1 MTALGKLIRT
11 TAFKLLAA
19 YLFIFALFAGS
30 VIAYLGWHTQR
41 LVTRQ
46 AVEAIEADTRF
57 MQAQFE
63 RGGINRLVNLV
74 NRRAGAPDA
83 GLLLVTSFNGDPL
96 AGNMMNLP
104 LNFLDKQGW
113 REIDYVRTDDSAA
126 PPSRALVHVVFLPGE
141 YRLLIGRDV
150 VEREEL
156 RQIIIGPAVWGLALL
171 VVLGMAGGLFITRR
185 VLKRIDQM
193 TAISDGIMAGDL
205 SGRLAVSGTG
215 DEFDRLAL
223 SLNAMLDRIEALM
236 AGLKQVSDNIAH
248 DLKTPLT
255 RLRNRAEEALRTA
268 QSPDELRAA
277 LDGAIEEADNL
288 IRVFN
293 ALLMIARLEAGRASE
308 NMGELDLSEIVSG
321 LAELYEPL
329 AEEAEL
335 TLTCEVA
342 PGLKVQGNRE
352 LIGQALNNLIDNAL
366 KYGAPEQGGDGTVAV
381 SARQIGDQVELS
393 VADHGPGIPEVDR
406 GRVLDR
412 FVRLDASR
420 SKPGFGLGLS
430 LVAGVVRLHG
440 GQLRLEDNAPGLRV
454 VILLPAGSPKPV
466 DTPALAEPAAST
478 AAPNPAGLPS
488 L

>member
-1 MTALGKLIRT
+1 MTALGKLLRT

-46 AVEAIEADTRF
+46 AVEAIENDTRF

-63 RGGINRLVNLV
+63 RGGITRLVQLV
-74 NRRAGAPDA
+74 NRRARAPDA
-83 GLLLVTSFNGDPL
+83 GLLLIASFNGDPL
-96 AGNMMNLP
+96 AGNMLNLP
-104 LNFLDKQGW
+104 LNILDRQGW
-113 REIDYVRTDDSAA
+113 REIDYLRSEESSG
-126 PPSRALVHVVFLPGE
+126 PPSRALVQVIFLPGE
-141 YRLLIGRDV
+141 YRMLIGRDI

-255 RLRNRAEEALRTA
+255 RLRNRAEDALRTA
-268 QSPDELRAA
+268 QSEPEWRLATERT
-277 LDGAIEEADNL
+277 IEESDGL
-288 IRVFN
+288 IRTFD
-293 ALLMIARLEAGRASE
+293 ALLMIARAEAGQASAT
-308 NMGELDLSEIVSG
+308 MLRFDLAETVAG
-321 LAELYEPL
+321 VAELYEPVADESGL
-329 AEEAEL
+329 DL
-335 TLTCEVA
+335 HVEVA
-342 PGLKVQGNRE
+342 GPLPMRGVRE
-352 LIGQALNNLIDNAL
+352 LFGQALANLLDNAI
-366 KYGAPEQGGDGTVAV
+366 KYSAPDMPGGTPGPRRDVTLTARRDGDRLHLV
-381 SARQIGDQVELS
+381 
-393 VADHGPGIPEVDR
+393 VADRGPGIPEADR
-406 GRVLDR
+406 PRVLER
-412 FVRLDASR
+412 FVRLEASR
-420 SKPGFGLGLS
+420 TRPGFGLGLS
-430 LVAGVVRLHG
+430 LVAAVVRLHG
-440 GQLRLEDNAPGLRV
+440 GTLSLEGNDPGLRI
-454 VILLPAGSPKPV
+454 VIDLPLDLS
-466 DTPALAEPAAST
+466 DEAAT
-478 AAPNPAGLPS
+478 D
-488 L
+488 

>member
-19 YLFIFALFAGS
+19 YLIIFALFAGS

-46 AVEAIEADTRF
+46 AVEAIENDTRF

-113 REIDYVRTDDSAA
+113 REINYVRTDDSAA

-236 AGLKQVSDNIAH
+236 AGLKEVSDNIAH

-255 RLRNRAEEALRTA
+255 RLRNRAEDALRTA
-268 QSPDELRAA
+268 ASEDEWRLATERT
-277 LDGAIEEADNL
+277 IEESDGL
-288 IRVFN
+288 IRTFD
-293 ALLMIARLEAGRASE
+293 ALLMIARAEAGQASAK
-308 NMGELDLSEIVSG
+308 MLRFDLAETVAG
-321 LAELYEPL
+321 VAELYEP
-329 AEEAEL
+329 
-335 TLTCEVA
+335 VA
-342 PGLKVQGNRE
+342 DESGLDLKTEIAGPLPMHGVRE
-352 LIGQALNNLIDNAL
+352 LFGQALANLLDNAI
-366 KYGAPEQGGDGTVAV
+366 KYSAPETPGERRELDLRAT
-381 SARQIGDQVELS
+381 RIGDRLRLV
-393 VADHGPGIPEVDR
+393 VADRGPGIPEADR
-406 GRVLDR
+406 PRALER
-412 FVRLDASR
+412 FVRLEASR
-420 SKPGFGLGLS
+420 TRPGFGLGLS
-430 LVAGVVRLHG
+430 LVAAVVRLHG
-440 GQLRLEDNAPGLRV
+440 GTLSLEGNDPGLRV
-454 VILLPAGSPKPV
+454 VIDLPLDLS
-466 DTPALAEPAAST
+466 DEAEAA
-478 AAPNPAGLPS
+478 
-488 L
+488 